1 MRVVLVFVMLGR
13 LLLSFD
19 QGLQHPPPCPP
30 HLSHLALDVLDLGVN
45 LPDLHF
51 AGAIQLDNLR
61 SDRLR
66 LRRDA
71 HRWRPRGRMRQ
82 LGQRHS
88 QRQLSAGLLLERQ
101 GRLHDLAVLHTT
113 T

>member
-51 AGAIQLDNLR
+51 AGAIQLRASAPERRASAATGFGSGETRIGGAPAGACDSLGSGTA
-61 SDRLR
+61 SD
-66 LRRDA
+66 
-71 HRWRPRGRMRQ
+71 
-82 LGQRHS
+82 S
-88 QRQLSAGLLLERQ
+88 
-101 GRLHDLAVLHTT
+101 
-113 T
+113 